1 MIQKLIREAI
11 KIRENAYAPYSN
23 FQVGAC
29 VLGRSGKMYVGCNIE
44 NSSYGATICAERT
57 AISQAV
63 AQGETSIQKIAIV
76 GGSRGGSLEHC
87 PPCGIC
93 RQVMR
98 EFSDPKTFEII
109 LATSEEKYEIRTL
122 EQLLPDSFG
131 PDNLKME

>member
-29 VLGRSGKMYVGCNIE
+29 VLGGSGKCYPGCNIE

-57 AISQAV
+57 AISQAI
-63 AQGETSIQKIAIV
+63 AHGETSIQKIAIV
-76 GGSRGGSLEHC
+76 GGPRGGSLECC

-98 EFSDPKTFEII
+98 EFSDPKTFEIV
-109 LATSEEKYEIRTL
+109 LATSEEAYEIRTL
-122 EQLLPDSFG
+122 EQLLPESFG

>member
-76 GGSRGGSLEHC
+76 GGSRGGSL
-87 PPCGIC
+87 
-93 RQVMR
+93 
-98 EFSDPKTFEII
+98 
-109 LATSEEKYEIRTL
+109 
-122 EQLLPDSFG
+122 
-131 PDNLKME
+131 

>member
-76 GGSRGGSLEHC
+76 GGSRGGSLESC

>member
-76 GGSRGGSLEHC
+76 GGSRGGRLEYC

>member
-76 GGSRGGSLEHC
+76 GGSRGGSLEYC

-122 EQLLPDSFG
+122 KQLLPDSFG